1 MARERIRGIDE
12 PLPEG
17 EHLLWQGR
25 PDARAL
31 TRHVFRVRI
40 WAAYFVALAALTFF
54 VAPGGSL
61 ARAVWLLV
69 LGGILVG
76 GIAVY
81 ARATSRTSVY
91 AITDQRVVMGIGVA
105 LPAVFNLPYSR
116 IADAAVRE
124 NADGSGDI
132 AFELRGSGRVGFVY
146 LWPHVRPW
154 RFRDPQPMLRA
165 VADVAEVGEKLR
177 EALLASG
184 VDRSEPLES
193 EPVRISVMDDDGVEI
208 LSNDRTPASSS
219 S

>member
-1 MARERIRGIDE
+1 
-12 PLPEG
+12 
-17 EHLLWQGR
+17 
-25 PDARAL
+25 
-31 TRHVFRVRI
+31 
-40 WAAYFVALAALTFF
+40 
-54 VAPGGSL
+54 
-61 ARAVWLLV
+61 
-69 LGGILVG
+69 
-76 GIAVY
+76 
-81 ARATSRTSVY
+81 
-91 AITDQRVVMGIGVA
+91 
-105 LPAVFNLPYSR
+105 
-116 IADAAVRE
+116 VRE

>member
-17 EHLLWQGR
+17 ENLLWQGR

-40 WAAYFVALAALTFF
+40 WAAYFVALAGLTFF

-69 LGGILVG
+69 LGGVLVG
-76 GIAVY
+76 GIAMY
-81 ARATSRTSVY
+81 ARAVSRTSVY

-105 LPAVFNLPYSR
+105 FPAVFNLPYSR

-124 NADGSGDI
+124 NSDGTGDI
-132 AFELRGSGRVGFVY
+132 AFELRGSGRIGFVY
-146 LWPHVRPW
+146 LWPHARPW
-154 RFRDPQPMLRA
+154 QFREPQPMLRG
-165 VADVAEVGEKLR
+165 VADVAEVGEQLR

-184 VDRSEPLES
+184 VDRSAPLE
-193 EPVRISVMDDDGVEI
+193 EERVRISLMDDDGIEI
-208 LSNDRTPASSS
+208 LSNDPTPTSGSS
-219 S
+219 